1 MPEEKIISFAEAPA
15 LFDRL
20 RAEGK
25 RLVQC
30 HGTFDLVHPG
40 HIVHLEDA
48 AKLGDTLVVTVTDEK
63 HVNKGPGRPYFND
76 ALRARTL
83 AALSCVDYVVI
94 IPHTAAVEAIEA
106 VKPHIYCKGTEY
118 AEAENDVTG
127 NIHDDVDTVQK
138 HGGEVRYLGDVVFSS
153 TRLLNRH
160 FETANPEVSEF
171 CGQLASRVSPTD
183 LADAV
188 ASFSG
193 LRVLVVGD
201 AIFDKYSFVKVQGL
215 TSKNRIIS
223 GRFLDEEAQAGGAL
237 AVYRHIRQFSDSVR
251 LVSLLGTEDWLEP
264 TLRLFL
270 PTQDD
275 ATIRDPEFVS
285 IIKQRY
291 VEPVS
296 EGKDLSKLFSINY
309 INAAT
314 PNSAVIDRILG
325 RLEAE
330 IKNCDVVV
338 LADFGHGLM
347 QQAVRDFL
355 QDSGVFLALNCQTNS
370 NNHGFN
376 IISRQYRRTDV
387 FSLDEQELL
396 LSCGHRHVDFG
407 AELEKLRVHLQARAG
422 WLTRGAVKTIGAD
435 AAGNSAAC
443 PPLGDDITDTI
454 GAGHAFFSVMALA
467 AAPGLPV
474 ELTAFLSELAGA
486 RAVKIVGNRDPIS
499 SAVLL
504 KSGMALLNRDPA
516 S

>member
-1 MPEEKIISFAEAPA
+1 MSSPKIVSFAEAPA
-15 LFDRL
+15 LFEKL
-20 RAEGK
+20 RGEGK

-48 AKLGDTLVVTVTDEK
+48 KKLGDALVVTVTDEK

-76 ALRARTL
+76 ALRVRTL
-83 AALSCVDYVVI
+83 AALACVDYVVLV
-94 IPHTAAVEAIEA
+94 PHTAAIEAIET

-118 AEAENDVTG
+118 ADATNDVTG
-127 NIHDDVDTVQK
+127 NIHDDVATVQK
-138 HGGEVRYLGDVVFSS
+138 HGGVVRYLGEVVFSS

-160 FETANPEVSEF
+160 FETTNTDLAEF

-188 ASFSG
+188 NGFTG

-201 AIFDKYSFVKVQGL
+201 TIFDKYSFVKVQGL

-223 GRFLDEEAQAGGAL
+223 GRYLEEEAQAGGAL
-237 AVYRHIRQFSDSVR
+237 AVYRHIKQFTPEVR
-251 LVSLLGTEDWLEP
+251 FVSLFGTEDWLEP
-264 TLRLFL
+264 TLRMFL

-275 ATIRDPEFVS
+275 ATVRDPDFVS

-296 EGKDLSKLFSINY
+296 EGKDLSKLFSVNY
-309 INAAT
+309 VNAA
-314 PNSAVIDRILG
+314 PPLQSVVDRVLG

-347 QQAVRDFL
+347 QQEVRDFL

-376 IISRQYRRTDV
+376 IISRQYRRADV

-407 AELEKLRVHLQARAG
+407 AELDKLRAHLAAHAG
-422 WLTRGAVKTIGAD
+422 WLTRGAVKTIGID
-435 AAGNSAAC
+435 AKGHAAAC

-454 GAGHAFFSVMALA
+454 GAGDAFFSVMALA
-467 AAPGLPV
+467 AARSLPV
-474 ELTAFLSELAGA
+474 NLTTFLGQLAGA
-486 RAVKIVGNRDPIS
+486 QAVKIVGNREPIS
-499 SAVLL
+499 KSVLL
-504 KSGMALLNRDPA
+504 KSGMSLLNRDPA
-516 S
+516 G